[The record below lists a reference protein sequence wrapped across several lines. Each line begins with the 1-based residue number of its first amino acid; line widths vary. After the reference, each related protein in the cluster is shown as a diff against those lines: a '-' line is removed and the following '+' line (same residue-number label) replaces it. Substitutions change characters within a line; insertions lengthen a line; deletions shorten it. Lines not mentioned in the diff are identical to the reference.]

1 MDLKKGEV
9 LFENKNRLCLFEQQK
24 LIQTSLDGF
33 FVVRTDDAQI
43 IETND
48 AFCGIVGYAREE
60 LLTMRISD
68 LEVNESPDE
77 TAAHIKKVMEVGHD
91 RFDTRQRHKQGHP
104 VDLELNVS
112 HSEMNGG
119 MNFVFVRD
127 ITERK
132 RTEDVLYFIAQRSWT
147 DSAENFF
154 NALAQHLGEALG
166 VDYVV
171 IDRLDK
177 TPDVAETVALYAKGA
192 IVPNMHYDLKGTP
205 CENVMGRKFCFY
217 PQGIQQLF
225 PDDTR
230 LVKMGA
236 ESYAG
241 IPLWDSVGQP
251 IGLIAVMDGK
261 PLRDEGSISKLL
273 QLVAI
278 RAAAEMER
286 ERSERVLRE
295 REHEFR
301 TLAENMPDNIVRYNR
316 EGGMVYVNPVLER
329 TLEDSAAAMIGTT
342 VREYNP
348 DGSYEDYAQ
357 LLDTVLASGEA
368 GELEKIVPG
377 PDGETSVHQIRVV
390 PERGENGEIVGVLAI
405 GRDITERK
413 QAVKKLRESENR
425 FRTLFESATDC
436 MLILDMD
443 GRIVDINRT
452 GYERLGYQEHEMLGR
467 KIAEFD
473 TPKFAVLVSEQMA
486 KIAEEGNSIFE
497 SAHVCKD
504 GSIMPVEI
512 NTRTIQLGGE
522 SRYFS
527 VIRDITQR
535 KHAERQLR
543 ELTMHLQTVRE
554 EEKAHLAREIHDD
567 LGSTLAALKM
577 YTHWLAQKLPTGA
590 KMLPLQNCIE
600 SMKEVLNEAMK
611 ATRRLITDL
620 RPPELDNLGLMA
632 ALERQAEQF
641 QKHNGIECRVA
652 CIYREANGCI
662 DCKDCE
668 YTLDKMLSINL
679 FRIFQE
685 SLTNVA
691 RHSGASRVEVELQ
704 PCNHEVVLSIR
715 DNGRGLPEGH
725 AIASTSYGMRGMHE
739 RVEQLSGK
747 IEFDKPLGGG
757 LRVMV
762 RLPQPA
768 AHSSQ
773 IQTEE

>member
-1 MDLKKGEV
+1 M
-9 LFENKNRLCLFEQQK
+9 FENKNRLCLFEQQK